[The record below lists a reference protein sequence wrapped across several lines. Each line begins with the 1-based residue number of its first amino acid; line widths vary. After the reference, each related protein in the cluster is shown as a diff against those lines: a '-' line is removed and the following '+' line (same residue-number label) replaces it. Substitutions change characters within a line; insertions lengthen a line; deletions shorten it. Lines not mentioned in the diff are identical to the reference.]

1 MNTYRQLALSLA
13 AALAVFGAAGAAAEE
28 SLNAN
33 DLQPAKLAAP
43 AVFDGFT
50 INATP
55 EKAVTIDAVSPALTA
70 PDGEVFNFRIKLGG
84 SGKAEYR
91 SIKFPAKAGADVAVY
106 LNSSSK
112 TDARILKAVDG
123 NGAVLAELTAP
134 ADTGAEAGYAT
145 FKAAA
150 DGDIL
155 VFSADSGINIY
166 AIVVR

>member
-1 MNTYRQLALSLA
+1 MNTYRHLAISLA
-13 AALAVFGAAGAAAEE
+13 AAFVLFGAAGAAAEE
-28 SLNAN
+28 SLSAN
-33 DLQPAKLAAP
+33 DLQPAKLTAP

-50 INATP
+50 VAATA

-91 SIKFPAKAGADVAVY
+91 SIRFPAKAGAEIAVY

-123 NGAVLAELTAP
+123 AGTALAELTAP
-134 ADTGAEAGYAT
+134 PDTGAEAGYAT
-145 FKAAA
+145 FKAASGGEVLLFST
-150 DGDIL
+150 DG
-155 VFSADSGINIY
+155 GINIY